1 MACVKMEIFT
11 RLPGCTD
18 STSSLGYCMSDSSV
32 DSLENLDA
40 MQSKDSDQISV
51 MKWTSR
57 DTGWMLNLFGTAI
70 GAGVLYLPITAG
82 AGGIWPL
89 IIMAILSGPM
99 VWLAHRNLVRF
110 CLSSSNPGGNITS
123 TVREHFGERTGHL
136 LTLAYFLSVYPILL
150 LYAIA
155 ITNVVISYIEYP
167 LQMVPPDRSVLSLGL
182 VSLLMLAMHTSE
194 IWMLRAV
201 KLMVYPLVFTLIAV
215 SFYLIPQWNGAV
227 FDQPVNIKNLLL
239 TLFIATPLLVFS
251 FNHSPACSAFAHAYQ
266 GSLGNSSICYK
277 KTDQVL
283 KRNVLL
289 LLVVILF
296 FVFSCVL
303 SLTPQELFQAREE
316 NLPVL
321 SVLAYRSNNMAF
333 SIIAPIIAFLAIAS
347 SFFGVYLGAL
357 EGLQGFITQQWVRRK
372 IQRPLPHG
380 AVHRGS
386 VLFILLTC
394 WTAGYANWDIIGMV
408 EMLVVPVLATILYLM
423 PIYAFYRVRSLKLF
437 RNPLLDM
444 IIFLVGLIA
453 ITGFLVG
460 KLI

>member
-1 MACVKMEIFT
+1 M
-11 RLPGCTD
+11 
-18 STSSLGYCMSDSSV
+18 
-32 DSLENLDA
+32 
-40 MQSKDSDQISV
+40 
-51 MKWTSR
+51 
-57 DTGWMLNLFGTAI
+57 
-70 GAGVLYLPITAG
+70 
-82 AGGIWPL
+82 
-89 IIMAILSGPM
+89 
-99 VWLAHRNLVRF
+99 
-110 CLSSSNPGGNITS
+110 
-123 TVREHFGERTGHL
+123 
-136 LTLAYFLSVYPILL
+136 
-150 LYAIA
+150 
-155 ITNVVISYIEYP
+155 
-167 LQMVPPDRSVLSLGL
+167 
-182 VSLLMLAMHTSE
+182 
-194 IWMLRAV
+194 
-201 KLMVYPLVFTLIAV
+201 
-215 SFYLIPQWNGAV
+215 
-227 FDQPVNIKNLLL
+227 
-239 TLFIATPLLVFS
+239 
-251 FNHSPACSAFAHAYQ
+251 
-266 GSLGNSSICYK
+266 
-277 KTDQVL
+277 L

-444 IIFLVGLIA
+444 IIFWLD
-453 ITGFLVG
+453 
-460 KLI
+460 